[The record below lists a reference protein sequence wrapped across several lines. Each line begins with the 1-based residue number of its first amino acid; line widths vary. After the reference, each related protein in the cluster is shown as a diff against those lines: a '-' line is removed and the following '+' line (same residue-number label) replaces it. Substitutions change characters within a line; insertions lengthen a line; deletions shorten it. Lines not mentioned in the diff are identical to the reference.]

1 MHILNF
7 LNRKTKE
14 HLPEIIFFILII
26 TVFNIFFPYNFS
38 SVPNLK
44 KGDIAPKDII
54 APYSF
59 QLLKNEEVL
68 KRERQTAYD
77 NIPPVLKYDTQKT
90 LRILNDFDIMTKT
103 ADSLSKAALKPA
115 ERKNAFIAKYPE
127 FTSEMVD
134 LIFSEKGDMLTENS
148 RKLMKDVLDKGIL
161 TDKTAVPYGKDR
173 KLVLIKND
181 TENVISESDIL
192 DNTEAMNRIKEKIVK
207 SFSSSS
213 FLLKYGIEMMQ
224 HFLRP
229 NVMIDMDETSARREK
244 ARSEVP
250 VEAGMILKGEI
261 IVRAHDIVDMAT
273 EDKLRSLSVHS
284 SKQTATL
291 TKITRFLVKNLIF
304 FTIMLLYAIFIN
316 SNFPLLNFKLKDKF
330 LIYLL
335 FGVNIAVYG
344 IFYQFGFIEYL
355 MPVIMS
361 VLIFSLLYSRT
372 FAYISLIFTI
382 SALLIYSGMRMQ
394 GMLAV
399 TVTGI
404 YGIYMIRSIEKRSQF
419 ASVIL
424 KTSAVIAVFAFGI
437 EIYRESSI
445 GNILLSMLAGVFNSS
460 VSVLLI
466 ILFLPFLEKALG
478 RITNI
483 TLLDLSDLN
492 NKLLRTLAEN
502 TAGTFHHSLTVGNLA
517 ENAAKAIGADEL
529 LARVGAYYH
538 DVGKLEKPE
547 YFIENQSANR
557 NPHESLP
564 PELSA
569 EIIREH
575 VKNGV
580 KIAVKNKLPEQI
592 IDFIRTHHGTSRI
605 DYFYEKAKEK
615 NKDVDEARY
624 RYPGPLPESKENTI
638 VMLADSIEAAVR
650 SLKNVDGD
658 NIDIMVNKII
668 KKRLDEMQLEE
679 SKLSIKEINKIRD
692 VFVSVLHSI
701 YHPRIDYDEKKNK

>member
-1 MHILNF
+1 M
-7 LNRKTKE
+7 RE
-14 HLPEIIFFILII
+14 HLPDIIFFILII
-26 TVFNIFFPYNFS
+26 TVFNIFFPYNLT

-44 KGDIAPKDII
+44 KGDIAPKDVI

-59 QLLKNEEVL
+59 QLLKNDDVL
-68 KRERQTAYD
+68 KRERQAAYD
-77 NIPPVLKYDTQKT
+77 NIPPVIIYDSQKT
-90 LRILNDFDIMTKT
+90 MRILNDFDIMTKF
-103 ADSLSKAALKPA
+103 ADSLSRSPQKPA
-115 ERKNAFIAKYPE
+115 DRKALFLKKYPE
-127 FTSEMVD
+127 FTPEMAD
-134 LIFSEKGDMLTENS
+134 ILFSEKGGMLVENS

-161 TDKTAVPYGKDR
+161 PDKTAVPYGKDR
-173 KLVLIKND
+173 KIVVIRNE
-181 TENVISESDIL
+181 TESVMNETEIL
-192 DNTEAMNRIKEKIVK
+192 DNAEAMNRIKEKIVK

-213 FLLKYGIEMMQ
+213 FFLKYGIEMIQ

-229 NVMIDMDETSARREK
+229 NLMIDLDETSARREK
-244 ARSEVP
+244 ARNEVP
-250 VEAGMILKGEI
+250 VEAGMVLKGEI
-261 IVRAHDIVDMAT
+261 IVRAHDIVDLAS
-273 EDKLRSLSVHS
+273 ENKLSSLSVHS
-284 SKQTATL
+284 SKQTGTL

-304 FTIMLLYAIFIN
+304 FTILLLYAIFIN
-316 SNFPLLNFKLKDKF
+316 SNFPMLKFKLKDKF

-335 FGVNIAVYG
+335 LAVNISIYG

-355 MPVIMS
+355 MPLLITVM
-361 VLIFSLLYSRT
+361 IFSLLYSRT
-372 FAYISLIFTI
+372 FAYISLIFII
-382 SALLIYSGMRMQ
+382 SSLLIYSGMRLQ
-394 GMLAV
+394 GLLAV

-404 YGIYMIRSIEKRSQF
+404 YAIYMIRSIEKRSQF

-424 KTSAVIAVFAFGI
+424 RTSVIIAIFAFGI

-445 GNILLSMLAGVFNSS
+445 SNITLSILAGVFNAS
-460 VSVLLI
+460 VSVLLL
-466 ILFLPFLEKALG
+466 ILFLPFFEKMLD

-492 NKLLRTLAEN
+492 NKLLRNLAEN

-517 ENAAKAIGADEL
+517 ENAAKAIGADDL
-529 LARVGAYYH
+529 MARVGAYYH
-538 DVGKLEKPE
+538 DVGKIEKPE

-580 KIAVKNKLPEQI
+580 KIGMKYKLPEQI

-615 NKDVDEARY
+615 NENVEQSRFI
-624 RYPGPLPESKENTI
+624 YPGPIPVSKETTI

-658 NIDIMVNKII
+658 NIEIMVNKII
-668 KKRLDEMQLEE
+668 TKRYNEMQLEQ
-679 SKLSIKEINKIRD
+679 SDLSLKEINRIRE
-692 VFVSVLHSI
+692 VFISVLQSI
-701 YHPRIDYDEKKNK
+701 YHPRIDYDDKKKK